1 MCIRDRHYE
10 PGPRLKRDQVL
21 KERILETY
29 HEGRGFYGSLRIHRQ
44 LIKNEYRCG
53 KKRVERLMKELGIKA
68 RQKRRYKATTDSNH
82 SLLVAEN
89 HLNREFT
96 VIGPN
101 QRWVSD
107 ITYIYTSEGWLYL
120 AAILDLYSR
129 KIVGWAMEKQLTQD
143 LVVKALEMAP

>member
-1 MCIRDRHYE
+1 
-10 PGPRLKRDQVL
+10 
-21 KERILETY
+21 
-29 HEGRGFYGSLRIHRQ
+29 
-44 LIKNEYRCG
+44 
-53 KKRVERLMKELGIKA
+53 MKELGIKA